1 MGHSFHN
8 HWPHHSAHH
17 STQQPERRSLVA
29 LWHNYGIKMEAY
41 IVCVHLNYLF
51 VFYLPSQ
58 DIKELSQKHLQTAE
72 LSASKLKNIQEIE
85 KLSKKHLET
94 AEFSASKLSNIELRL
109 DMAHGKPWDI
119 LRHLQQHLAEFSPN
133 AGGSQ
138 LFLQFLNT
146 QKWSFLSGVSS
157 QMKGSVSLSK
167 IFFQI
172 VSMKQIIN

>member
-58 DIKELSQKHLQTAE
+58 DIKELSQ
-72 LSASKLKNIQEIE
+72 
-85 KLSKKHLET
+85 KHLET

-157 QMKGSVSLSK
+157 QMEGPVSLSK
-167 IFFQI
+167 IIFFQI
-172 VSMKQIIN
+172 VSMKQMIN

>member
-1 MGHSFHN
+1 M
-8 HWPHHSAHH
+8 
-17 STQQPERRSLVA
+17 A

-58 DIKELSQKHLQTAE
+58 DITELSQ
-72 LSASKLKNIQEIE
+72 
-85 KLSKKHLET
+85 KHLET

-157 QMKGSVSLSK
+157 QMEGSVSLSK
-167 IFFQI
+167 IIFFR
-172 VSMKQIIN
+172 

>member
-1 MGHSFHN
+1 M
-8 HWPHHSAHH
+8 
-17 STQQPERRSLVA
+17 A
-29 LWHNYGIKMEAY
+29 LGHNYGIKMEAY

-51 VFYLPSQ
+51 LFFLPSQ
-58 DIKELSQKHLQTAE
+58 DIKELSQ
-72 LSASKLKNIQEIE
+72 
-85 KLSKKHLET
+85 KHLET

-146 QKWSFLSGVSS
+146 QLD
-157 QMKGSVSLSK
+157 L
-167 IFFQI
+167 
-172 VSMKQIIN
+172 